1 MPQAND
7 PALGIN
13 SWLEDEL
20 YHQYQFDRTS
30 VDQGWTHLFE
40 EAGLN
45 GDHAGNGGAA
55 PAKAANGVSSR
66 SAASPNGSSAAV
78 AEPPVADTPY
88 GPAVPMGE
96 PPTEVPTRE
105 EPPSYNP
112 PDREP
117 PSPQMPPEREPPTR
131 EPPREDPSVP
141 TPLPQEATVH
151 SMEKPGPAASPGAA
165 EVAHSSRA
173 DAGLASAAS
182 APAKQESKEVG
193 ASDQLVPLRGA
204 AARIAENMTASLSIP
219 VATSQRQIPVRV
231 VEENRNLINKH
242 RALQGRSKLS
252 FTHLI
257 AWGLVKAIKTNP
269 ALNHAYAENGGEPFR
284 VVRSNV
290 NVGLAV
296 DVAAKDGTRAL
307 KVPNVKNADSMSFSQ
322 FVAAYDDIVA
332 RARTNKLQIADFQ
345 GTTISLT
352 NPGTVGTLGS
362 VPRLMPGQGAIV
374 ATGAIDYPAE
384 FAAASQET
392 RAALGLSKVLMITCT
407 YDHRII
413 QGAESGAFLAKL
425 SELLLGED
433 CFYEFIFRDLKI
445 PYMPVRWQTDQ
456 QIAPTR
462 YGPVNTDVA
471 KEAAVI
477 QLINSYRIRGHLLA
491 NTNPLGSD
499 PASHAEL
506 DPASY
511 GLTIWDLDRP
521 FLAGAVKAPSGAIAS
536 YMQPYETLRE
546 ILERLRTT
554 YCGSIGVEYMHI
566 QDPEQKQ
573 WLQDRMEADMN
584 LWKLDDPIRQRILHR
599 LLQAEEFEHFL
610 QTRFVGQKR
619 FGLEGL
625 ESTIPVLDEILEHA
639 ANENVHEAVIGMAH
653 RGRLNVLA
661 NVVGKSMAQVFSEFD
676 GNPDPESVQGS
687 GDVKY
692 HLGASGIHT
701 STQGK
706 EILVSV
712 AFNPSHLEAVDP
724 VVEGLVRP
732 KQDRIG
738 DVKRERVIPILIHGD
753 AAFIGQG
760 VVAEVLQLSQLE
772 GYTTGGTLH
781 VVTNN
786 QIGFTTNPLEGRS
799 SIYSTDIALSVQA
812 PILHVNADDPEACI
826 RVAQLAYDYRQR
838 FKRDVVVDIIG
849 YRRQGHNEAD
859 DPSYTQPVMYRK
871 IKATP
876 TVAIQYSE
884 RLIREK
890 FVTPEYITNI
900 RAQARLKLNGTFDEA
915 KKRREQFVV
924 EEFAMAPFEEV
935 HQPIPSTAVDYKILS
950 KVIEGCTTLPDDF
963 HLHPKLQSLLDKRR
977 EVLKGA
983 AIDWGFAET
992 LAFGT
997 LVLEGTP
1004 VRLAGEDVS
1013 RGTFTQRHLQF
1024 SDYETGDGY
1033 IPLQHL
1039 DPNQAKLEAVDSLLS
1054 EYAAMGYEFGYS
1066 VADPLTLVLWEA
1078 QFGDFVNGAQ
1088 IIIDQFLVSAESKW
1102 NQPSGL
1108 VLLLPHG
1115 LEGQG
1120 PEHSSA
1126 RIERFLQSC
1135 AEENMQVC
1143 NCSTPAQYFH
1153 LLRRQMYGGKDRRGV
1168 RKPLIVF
1175 TPKFLL
1181 RYAKASSRLDELTS
1195 GAFQEVIGDSHF
1207 VGSEVRRILLCSGK
1221 VYYDLV
1227 NRREELGRRDVAIVR
1242 LEQLYPF
1249 PLPRLT
1255 DILRR
1260 YSDAAELFWVQEEPE
1275 NMGAWSFVE
1284 EQMQSIINPGSSA
1297 GPNKRNLRYIGRPT
1311 AASPAAGAHKV
1322 HYDEQLALANEA
1334 FAATPAVVRKAH
1346 RLVRKAR

>member
-1 MPQAND
+1 MPQGND

-20 YHQYQFDRTS
+20 YQQYKFDRQS
-30 VDQGWTHLFE
+30 VDEGWSDLFVH
-40 EAGLN
+40 ADGPN
-45 GDHAGNGGAA
+45 GTAA
-55 PAKAANGVSSR
+55 AANGDTAV
-66 SAASPNGSSAAV
+66 AV
-78 AEPPVADTPY
+78 AEEPAAAMPAAATPPPPVKAPVPEPAPPPPPVA
-88 GPAVPMGE
+88 PAPK
-96 PPTEVPTRE
+96 TEVAKT
-105 EPPSYNP
+105 
-112 PDREP
+112 
-117 PSPQMPPEREPPTR
+117 
-131 EPPREDPSVP
+131 
-141 TPLPQEATVH
+141 
-151 SMEKPGPAASPGAA
+151 
-165 EVAHSSRA
+165 
-173 DAGLASAAS
+173 AS
-182 APAKQESKEVG
+182 APPAKTDEKGVG
-193 ASDQLVPLRGA
+193 ANDQLVPLRGA

-231 VEENRNLINKH
+231 IEENRNIINKQ
-242 RALQGRSKLS
+242 RTQQGRGKLS

-257 AWGLVKAIKTNP
+257 AWSIVKAIKSNP
-269 ALNHAYAENGGEPFR
+269 SLNHAYAENGGEPFR
-284 VVRSNV
+284 VVRSQV
-290 NVGLAV
+290 NIGLAV
-296 DVAAKDGTRAL
+296 DIAAKDGTRSL
-307 KVPNVKNADSMSFSQ
+307 KVPNIKNADGMTFGQ

-332 RARTNKLQIADFQ
+332 RARTNKLQVADFT
-345 GTTISLT
+345 GSTISLT

-362 VPRLMPGQGAIV
+362 VPRLMPGQGAII
-374 ATGAIDYPAE
+374 ATGVIDYPAE
-384 FAAASQET
+384 FAAMSEEN
-392 RAALGLSKVLMITCT
+392 RALLGLSKTLMITCT

-413 QGAESGAFLAKL
+413 QGAESGSFLAKL
-425 SELLLGED
+425 QQLLQGED
-433 CFYEFIFRDLKI
+433 GFYEAIFRDLKI
-445 PYMPVRWQTDQ
+445 PSIPIRWQSDK

-462 YGPVNTDVA
+462 FGSVNTDVA

-477 QLINSYRIRGHLLA
+477 QLINAYRIQGHVMA
-491 NTNPLGSD
+491 NTNPLGNE
-499 PASHAEL
+499 PAYPSEL

-511 GLTIWDLDRP
+511 GLSIWDLDRP

-546 ILERLRTT
+546 ILDRLRST

-573 WLQDRMEADMN
+573 WLQERMESTLN
-584 LWKLDDPIRQRILHR
+584 LWKLDEPVKQRILAR
-599 LLQAEEFEHFL
+599 LIQSEEFEHFL

-625 ESTIPVLDEILEHA
+625 ESTMVALDEILERA

-676 GNPDPESVQGS
+676 GEPDPESVQGA

-692 HLGASGIHT
+692 HLGASGVHT
-701 STQGK
+701 STRGK

-732 KQDRIG
+732 KQDRLG
-738 DVKRERVIPILIHGD
+738 DVERARVLPILIHGD

-760 VVAEVLQLSQLE
+760 VVAEVLQFSQLD
-772 GYTTGGTLH
+772 GYKTGGTIH

-799 SIYSTDIALSVQA
+799 SRYCTDIALSVQA
-812 PILHVNADDPEACI
+812 PIFHVNGDDPEACL
-826 RVAQLAYDYRQR
+826 RAAQLAYDYRQR
-838 FKRDVVVDIIG
+838 FKRDIVIDLIG

-876 TVAIQYSE
+876 TVATQYSE
-884 RLIREK
+884 QLVREK
-890 FVTPEYITNI
+890 FMPQEQIDNL
-900 RAQARLKLNGTFDEA
+900 RLVAKTRLNQTYDEA
-915 KKRREQFVV
+915 KKNREQFVI
-924 EEFAMAPFEEV
+924 EEFAVAPAEEV
-935 HQPIPSTAVDYKILS
+935 FQPIPATAASHDTLVKI
-950 KVIEGCTTLPDDF
+950 IEKITTLPENF
-963 HLHPKLQSLLDKRR
+963 HLHPKLKSLLEKRR
-977 EVLKGA
+977 DALKGA
-983 AIDWGFAET
+983 PVDWGFAET
-992 LAFGT
+992 LAFGS

-1004 VRLAGEDVS
+1004 VRLSGEDVS
-1013 RGTFTQRHLQF
+1013 RGTFTQRHLKF
-1024 SDYETGDGY
+1024 SDYETGEGY
-1033 IPLQHL
+1033 VPLKHL
-1039 DPNQAKLEAVDSLLS
+1039 DPRQAKFEAVDSLLS
-1054 EYAAMGYEFGYS
+1054 EYAVMGFEFGYS
-1066 VADPLTLVLWEA
+1066 VADPLTLVMWEA

-1088 IIIDQFLVSAESKW
+1088 IIIDQFIVSAESKW

-1126 RIERFLQSC
+1126 RLERFLQLC
-1135 AEENMQVC
+1135 AENNMQIC
-1143 NCSTPAQYFH
+1143 NCTTPAQYFH
-1153 LLRRQMYGGKDRRGV
+1153 LLRRQMHGGADRRGI

-1181 RYAKASSRLDELTS
+1181 RYAKAASRLEELST
-1195 GAFQEVIGDSHF
+1195 GVFQEVIGDPQFLGGHI
-1207 VGSEVRRILLCSGK
+1207 RRVLLCSGK

-1227 NRREELGRRDVAIVR
+1227 NKREESGRTDVAVIR

-1249 PLPRLT
+1249 PLQRLT

-1260 YSDAAELFWVQEEPE
+1260 YSEAAELFWVQEEPE

-1284 EQMQSIINPGSSA
+1284 EQMQSIINPGGNG
-1297 GPNKRNLRYIGRPT
+1297 GPIKRQLRYVGRSL

-1322 HYDEQLALANEA
+1322 HHDQQEALVEDA
-1334 FAATPAVVRKAH
+1334 FSAAPGTVRKAR
-1346 RLVRKAR
+1346 RLVRKKR